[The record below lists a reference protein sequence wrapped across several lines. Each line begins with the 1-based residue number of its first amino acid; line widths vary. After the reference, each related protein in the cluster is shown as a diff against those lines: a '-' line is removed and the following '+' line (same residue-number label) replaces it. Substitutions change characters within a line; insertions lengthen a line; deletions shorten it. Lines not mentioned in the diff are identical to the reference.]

1 MIWRFPVP
9 PKHIE
14 NDWNILKPWR
24 HWTLNLTGT
33 FFFGAKSLARKAM
46 PEEAAKSVA
55 EARRRN
61 VAEGSLQ
68 KLHLLSFV

>member
-1 MIWRFPVP
+1 MKIPCSTKAHW
-9 PKHIE
+9 KWLKYIE
-14 NDWNILKPWR
+14 AMASSNIKP
-24 HWTLNLTGT
+24 
-33 FFFGAKSLARKAM
+33 FCGAKSLARKAM

-68 KLHLLSFV
+68 KLHHMNFV

>member
-1 MIWRFPVP
+1 M
-9 PKHIE
+9 
-14 NDWNILKPWR
+14 
-24 HWTLNLTGT
+24 GT

-68 KLHLLSFV
+68 KTPPYEFRLDVLKHCRGEIVTTMMQ